1 MPDGV
6 GLSVGASNLA
16 AVLVGRAAV
25 SRTPVLTRYPHR
37 PPEVGVPS
45 ENPNL
50 NERGLVLTDFV
61 DRVGDPVDIV
71 AADGSTHRA
80 DGVLADALRAML
92 HAVAGGGPPAEPV
105 AVTYPAHWRQAAV
118 DALRNALA
126 AVPEFQGTTRASVI
140 SDATAALTALQ
151 NDPGVPTRGVI
162 ALCDFGGTG
171 TSITLVDAGAGYA
184 PLGATVRDVDLSGDL
199 VDQALL
205 THVMNDLSAAGT
217 IDLSGTSAIGSLTRL
232 RAQCRAAKQRL
243 STSGVTSLVAEVPG
257 HRSEVRLTRTEL
269 DDVMRQPLYD
279 FTGVLQDTLERNGV
293 RELVAVASVGG
304 GARIPIVTTTLSE
317 RFRVP
322 VITSGQPELT
332 AAIGGGLAAAAPA
345 AGAAAAATTMA
356 PEVAAQPDEM
366 TQSGTVGALAW
377 SDADDVPD
385 VVPTDPYDYSSP
397 ADPGGLDDVRPQMQ
411 FQHQPQEHERAA
423 APLPWYRRPEVVM
436 GAGVVVVLVAL
447 GTAVLFVTR
456 SGETPP
462 PPASTTVTT
471 TAPPPT
477 SAAPAPPE
485 TQAPPPETVTQEVPP
500 PVTQTVTAP
509 PPAPEPPIANPP
521 PEATEPPTGQS
532 SAGGHRAADRQS
544 TARGDRAAA
553 ARRTDA
559 AVRDHSRSAVRSG
572 TDSTATTGS
581 VGQRGP
587 SPREQADRAIRVL
600 QTL

>member
-1 MPDGV
+1 MSDGV

-25 SRTPVLTRYPHR
+25 SRSPVLTRYPHR

-50 NERGLVLTDFV
+50 NERGLILTDFV
-61 DRVGDPVDIV
+61 DRVGDPVGIV
-71 AADGSTHRA
+71 AADGSTHQA

-92 HAVAGGGPPAEPV
+92 HAVGGGMPPAEAV
-105 AVTYPAHWRQAAV
+105 AVTYPAHWRQSAV

-126 AVPEFQGTTRASVI
+126 AMPEFERAIPATVV

-171 TSITLVDAGAGYA
+171 TSITLVDAGMGYT
-184 PLGATVRDVDLSGDL
+184 PLGATVRDIDLSGDL

-205 THVMNDLSAAGT
+205 THVLNDLSAAGT
-217 IDLSGTSAIGSLTRL
+217 IDLADTSAIGSLSQL
-232 RAQCRAAKQRL
+232 RAQCRGAKERL
-243 STSGVTSLVAEVPG
+243 STSGVTSLVAELPG

-269 DDVMRQPLYD
+269 DDVMRQPLAD
-279 FTGVLQDTLERNGV
+279 FAGVLQDTLERNGV

-304 GARIPIVTTTLSE
+304 GARIPVITTTLSE

-322 VITSGQPELT
+322 VITSGQPELA
-332 AAIGGGLAAAAPA
+332 AAIGGGLAAVRGKVDDQKTSIGAVAPV
-345 AGAAAAATTMA
+345 AAAAATTMA
-356 PEVAAQPDEM
+356 PEVAASPDEM
-366 TQSGTVGALAW
+366 PQSGTALAW

-385 VVPTDPYDYSSP
+385 VAPTDPYDYSSP
-397 ADPGGLDDVRPQMQ
+397 ADPGVEADVRPQMQ
-411 FQHQPQEHERAA
+411 FQHDPQEHYRTS
-423 APLPWYRRPEVVM
+423 APLPWYRRPEVAM

-447 GTAVLFVTR
+447 GAAVLFVMR

-471 TAPPPT
+471 TPPPT
-477 SAAPAPPE
+477 TSAAQPPPE
-485 TQAPPPETVTQEVPP
+485 TQAPPPETVTQEEPP

-521 PEATEPPTGQS
+521 PEATEPPP
-532 SAGGHRAADRQS
+532 ANPPPE
-544 TARGDRAAA
+544 
-553 ARRTDA
+553 
-559 AVRDHSRSAVRSG
+559 
-572 TDSTATTGS
+572 ATEPPIANAPPEATEPPPPVIPTLPYETIPGLPF
-581 VGQRGP
+581 VPAPIQPPPPGP
-587 SPREQADRAIRVL
+587 
-600 QTL
+600 